1 MPKQLEFPSSH
12 FQSPLKPFLRWA
24 GGKNRITKLLAAYT
38 PKTYNRYWEPFLGSA
53 AMFFYLRPEKAI
65 LSDNNSALV
74 DCYNHVRDYP
84 EKIYEKLKE
93 HTKKNSEEHY
103 YSVRVL
109 YNKSKP
115 SISQSARFIYLNKT
129 NFNGIFRV
137 NTKGEYNV
145 PYGYKKTLALPSYED
160 FLELSDLLKKADI
173 RHQPFESI
181 EKNNLIRE
189 KDFVYFDPPYPPL
202 TATAYFTHYT
212 TERFLWAD
220 QERVAE
226 LAKKLAAKKC
236 YVMISNSDTTKIRK
250 LYQGWYSFKL
260 PVLRWVAA
268 NGSRIKVN
276 EIIITNY
283 PKVEG
288 V

>member
-1 MPKQLEFPSSH
+1 MLPSSH

-38 PKTYNRYWEPFLGSA
+38 PKKYNRYWEPFLGSA
-53 AMFFYLRPEKAI
+53 AMFFYLRPEKAF

-93 HTKKNSEEHY
+93 HTRKNSEKHY
-103 YSVRVL
+103 YAVRDL
-109 YNKSKP
+109 YNKSKS

-145 PYGYKKTLALPSYED
+145 PYGYKKSLALPPFEE
-160 FLELSDLLKKADI
+160 FLEISNLLKKAEI
-173 RHQPFESI
+173 KHQSFENI
-181 EKNNLIRE
+181 ESLSLLQKE
-189 KDFVYFDPPYPPL
+189 DFVYFDPPYPPL

-212 TERFLWAD
+212 AERFLWED
-220 QERVAE
+220 QKRVAE
-226 LAKKLAAKKC
+226 LAKKLSARKC
-236 YVMISNSDTTKIRK
+236 HVMISNSDTPQIRN
-250 LYQGWYSFKL
+250 LYQGWNTYQL
-260 PVLRWVAA
+260 PVVRWVAA
-268 NGSRIKVN
+268 NGTRHKVN
-276 EIIITNY
+276 ELVITNY
-283 PKVEG
+283 KKV
-288 V
+288 